1 MGWMLL
7 SNQQPNSAHS
17 KTSRETME
25 IAGRDGR
32 TEEASNPSVRVREE
46 GRGRVKCPKSMQ
58 ISPHSTSNAAA
69 SDRFCGLGQEFDCNL
84 RMVNSE
90 SQKRRDEDGSGPC
103 HAMCQVD

>member
-46 GRGRVKCPKSMQ
+46 GRG
-58 ISPHSTSNAAA
+58 
-69 SDRFCGLGQEFDCNL
+69 E
-84 RMVNSE
+84 SE
-90 SQKRRDEDGSGPC
+90 VP
-103 HAMCQVD
+103 